1 MSNPAAMTMIPD
13 LTTCTLDITGMTCA
27 SCVRRVE
34 KALGK
39 VPGVSA
45 AQVNLAT
52 EAATVT
58 YDGATV
64 TADDLTAAVGTAGYT
79 GLLRSGDE
87 PSASTASS
95 APPRESADAS
105 GAHDGELTRLKRKWQ
120 VALAAGLGLM
130 VLMYLPLDIDAM
142 DWLMPVILVL
152 ATVVQFWAGRGFYA
166 AAWAA
171 ARHRTTNMN
180 TLVALG
186 TSVAYGYSAFVTLW
200 PGIAER
206 WGLPLHVY
214 FETSLVVIA
223 LILMGRWM
231 EARAKKRTAAAIT
244 ALAGLSAKTARVLR
258 DGTERDIP
266 IDQVMAGDLVRVRP
280 GEKLPVDGVVTD
292 GATTVDE
299 SMLTGESL
307 PVSKTAGDQVIG
319 ATLNRTGSIIFRATA
334 VGRDTA
340 LAQIIRLVED
350 AQGAKPPMQ
359 RLADRVSSWFVPAV
373 LVLAAAT
380 FAGWV
385 MFGPPACRMTM
396 AIGTAIAVLIIA
408 CPCAL
413 GLATPTA
420 VMVGTGQ
427 AAELGILIGNGDA
440 LEQAQRLTAVVL
452 DKTGTITRGRPAVT
466 SVIATAGRV
475 EEEVLALAA
484 AAEAG
489 SEHPLAEAVMTAA
502 TDRGLTPP
510 QLRRFEAIPGQGVE
524 ATVGGRQVRVGN
536 RALMAAGGIDISSLA
551 VAGTAAAA
559 AGQTPVYVAVGREA
573 IGLVTIADPVKPEP
587 RKPSRS

>member
-1 MSNPAAMTMIPD
+1 
-13 LTTCTLDITGMTCA
+13 MTCA

-58 YDGATV
+58 YDAATV
-64 TADDLTAAVGTAGYT
+64 TADHLTAAVGTAGYT
-79 GLLRSGDE
+79 GLLRSGGE
-87 PSASTASS
+87 PPASTASS
-95 APPRESADAS
+95 APPRESADAG
-105 GAHDGELTRLKRKWQ
+105 GAHDGELARLKRKWQ

-258 DGTERDIP
+258 DGTEQDIP

-280 GEKLPVDGVVTD
+280 GEKEALPLRRA
-292 GATTVDE
+292 GAAPGCTAPAA
-299 SMLTGESL
+299 GAL
-307 PVSKTAGDQVIG
+307 PFLK
-319 ATLNRTGSIIFRATA
+319 
-334 VGRDTA
+334 
-340 LAQIIRLVED
+340 
-350 AQGAKPPMQ
+350 
-359 RLADRVSSWFVPAV
+359 
-373 LVLAAAT
+373 
-380 FAGWV
+380 FA
-385 MFGPPACRMTM
+385 C
-396 AIGTAIAVLIIA
+396 
-408 CPCAL
+408 
-413 GLATPTA
+413 
-420 VMVGTGQ
+420 
-427 AAELGILIGNGDA
+427 
-440 LEQAQRLTAVVL
+440 
-452 DKTGTITRGRPAVT
+452 
-466 SVIATAGRV
+466 
-475 EEEVLALAA
+475 
-484 AAEAG
+484 
-489 SEHPLAEAVMTAA
+489 
-502 TDRGLTPP
+502 TPP
-510 QLRRFEAIPGQGVE
+510 R
-524 ATVGGRQVRVGN
+524 
-536 RALMAAGGIDISSLA
+536 
-551 VAGTAAAA
+551 
-559 AGQTPVYVAVGREA
+559 
-573 IGLVTIADPVKPEP
+573 
-587 RKPSRS
+587 